1 MAKSIQNVVM
11 QGASGKI
18 GKTLV
23 FRQLSNGET
32 VIANRAKPR
41 GKKPLTPAQE
51 AFRYRFQNA
60 AYMAKIFSQDP
71 ILRPRYLA
79 KAKPGQSAYS
89 MALKDCLTAPQIKG
103 INLDAYNGTIGS
115 LISIRAVDDF
125 KVASVRVRIL
135 KANDILIE
143 KGFATLNDN
152 GLDWTY
158 VATVANT
165 PPAGTKV
172 EVTVSDVP
180 GNETV
185 EVATIA

>member
-41 GKKPLTPAQE
+41 TLPPSVHQE
-51 AFRYRFQNA
+51 ANQSRFLNA
-60 AYMAKIFSQDP
+60 IYLAKILAVDP
-71 ILRPRYLA
+71 ILRPQYLA
-79 KAKPGQSAYS
+79 KAKPGQSAFN
-89 MALKDCLTAPQIKG
+89 MALKDCFNAPKIKG
-103 INLDAYNGTIGS
+103 IHLDAYDGTIGS

-125 KVASVRVRIL
+125 KVVSVKLRVL
-135 KANDILIE
+135 KSNNSLIE
-143 KGFATLNDN
+143 QGLATLNNN

-158 VATVANT
+158 IATVNNAS
-165 PPAGTKV
+165 PSGSKI

-180 GNETV
+180 GNQTV
-185 EVATIA
+185 EVITFT

>member
-23 FRQLSNGET
+23 FRQMSNGDT

-41 GKKPLTPAQE
+41 NAPPTPNQE
-51 AFRYRFQNA
+51 AHKTKFQDA
-60 AYMAKIFSQDP
+60 ISLAKKLAKDP
-71 ILRPRYLA
+71 ILRPQYLA
-79 KAKPGQSAYS
+79 KANLGQTAFN
-89 MALKDCLTAPQIKG
+89 MAVKDCLNGPKIKG
-103 INLDAYNGTIGS
+103 IYLDSYDGAIGS

-125 KVASVRVRIL
+125 KVASVKLRIL
-135 KANDILIE
+135 KANNSLLEHGLAIP
-143 KGFATLNDN
+143 NDN

-158 VATVANT
+158 IATVNNNS
-165 PPAGTKV
+165 PSGTKI
-172 EVTVSDVP
+172 EVTASDVP

-185 EVATIA
+185 EIITFI